1 MPTMNID
8 HAQTNLRW
16 CARAWRDG
24 EMRDLALFLFRK
36 GLTQLVMTDL
46 SIETQTE
53 VAASVLGRE
62 AFEDLMAFNEQIE
75 SSSVAYAGW
84 QSRVSCLVI
93 C

>member
-46 SIETQTE
+46 ALATQTE

-62 AFEDLMAFNEQIE
+62 AFEDLVTFNEQIE
-75 SSSVAYAGW
+75 SSSVAYNAW

>member
-1 MPTMNID
+1 MNID

-16 CARAWRDG
+16 CARAWKDG

-46 SIETQTE
+46 NLSTQTE
-53 VAASVLGRE
+53 IAASILGRE
-62 AFEDLMAFNEQIE
+62 AFEDLMTFNDQIEQSTVAFN
-75 SSSVAYAGW
+75 GW
-84 QSRVSCLVI
+84 QSRISCLIV

>member
-16 CARAWRDG
+16 CTRAWRDG

-46 SIETQTE
+46 SLETQTE

-62 AFEDLMAFNEQIE
+62 VFEDLMAFNDQIE

>member
-16 CARAWRDG
+16 CARAWADG

-46 SIETQTE
+46 SLATQTE

-62 AFEDLMAFNEQIE
+62 VFEDLMEFNEQIE
-75 SSSVAYAGW
+75 SSSVAYNAW
-84 QSRVSCLVI
+84 QQRVSCLVI

>member
-16 CARAWRDG
+16 CARAWADG
-24 EMRDLALFLFRK
+24 EMCDLALFLFRK

-46 SIETQTE
+46 SLETQTE

-62 AFEDLMAFNEQIE
+62 AFEDLVAFNEQIE
-75 SSSVAYAGW
+75 SSSVAYNAW